1 MTAEDQMPDR
11 LGPYCL
17 LERIGEGGMGVV
29 FMARGADGQMVA
41 LKVLRSVVA
50 EGPMGRRGLAR
61 EVATMRRVRSP
72 YVAAVIDAD
81 LAGDTPY
88 IVTRYV
94 PGQTLE
100 EVVTDDGPLPPRAL
114 LRLAYG
120 LADALMAGAPPRG
133 GGPGPKPTQV
143 LLLGGSPRV

>member
-50 EGPMGRRGLAR
+50 EDPMGRRRLAR
-61 EVATMRRVRSP
+61 EVETMRRVRSP

-88 IVTRYV
+88 IVTRDV
-94 PGQTLE
+94 PGHTLE
-100 EVVTDDGPLPPRAL
+100 EGGTAERPPPPPAPLRPAHRLPDPLPAL
-114 LRLAYG
+114 R
-120 LADALMAGAPPRG
+120 
-133 GGPGPKPTQV
+133 T
-143 LLLGGSPRV
+143 